1 MENIIINMDKIKIRE
16 ADMVNDIKITFCAY
30 FAKIDAFRYESEIY
44 SEYTAFCL
52 YNGCFAYKIGASHE
66 KILSAN
72 EFVICPPGEPFY
84 RRVIDSCELFMI
96 KFKIIGGA
104 VPSTDPISVHDVLRY
119 RQDLDNLRDCIFCRD
134 MEDKPLHS
142 HYAKDVIYMSNHE
155 PSHDTRLSK
164 VESMIKSGS
173 VSGLRVDELAK
184 ASGYTT
190 VHFINLFKKR
200 YGCTP
205 GEYVAEQKVKRAVS
219 LLLRTDKPSR
229 DIALECGFSDELYFI
244 RFFKKHTGMT
254 PTEYRRAHLESTV

>member
-1 MENIIINMDKIKIRE
+1 MSET
-16 ADMVNDIKITFCAY
+16 DMVNDIKITFCAY

-52 YNGCFAYKIGASHE
+52 YNGCFAYKIGTSQE
-66 KILSAN
+66 KVLSEN

-84 RRVIDSCELFMI
+84 RRIIDSCELFMI

-104 VPSTDPISVHDVLRY
+104 VPCREPISVHDAARY
-119 RQDLDNLRDCIFCRD
+119 RYDLDNLRDCIFCRD
-134 MEDKPLHS
+134 MESRPLHS
-142 HYAKDVIYMSNHE
+142 HYAKDVIYMSNYE
-155 PSHDTRLSK
+155 SEHDPRFLK

-173 VSGLRVDELAK
+173 ASALRVDELAK

-200 YGCTP
+200 FGCTP
-205 GEYVAEQKVKRAVS
+205 GEYIADQKVKRAES

-229 DIALECGFSDELYFI
+229 DVALECGFSDEFYFI

-254 PTEYRRAHLESTV
+254 PTEYRKSHLESAI